1 MCAFVSKISVMMALY
16 HGPASK
22 CKVLQLGLVQN
33 AVAMP
38 EGVFVI
44 MDIVESVKVPV

>member
-1 MCAFVSKISVMMALY
+1 MCDFEAKISVM
-16 HGPASK
+16 SK
-22 CKVLQLGLVQN
+22 CKVLQLSLVQN
-33 AVAMP
+33 AVAIP